1 MMNDGFTFNTVGLLT
16 RDNRA
21 AVDFYTKT
29 FGFTIDWDGV
39 QPDVHLRLGDRSID
53 LFPCD
58 AFERLVSRKLDFP
71 GGLNGSMMLGF
82 EVPSYA
88 DVVKGYRHALE
99 CGGVSIL
106 PPTAQ
111 PWGQRTCYVAG
122 PGGNLIEIGSF
133 ND

>member
-29 FGFTIDWDGV
+29 FGFTTDWDGV

-53 LFPCD
+53 LFPRD

-71 GGLNGSMMLGF
+71 EGLNGAVMLGF
-82 EVPSYA
+82 EVPSFA
-88 DVVKGYRHALE
+88 DVDKGYLQALE
-99 CGGVSIL
+99 SGEVSVLL
-106 PPTAQ
+106 PTTQ
-111 PWGQRTCYVAG
+111 PWGQRTCYVAD
-122 PGGNLIEIGSF
+122 PYGNLIEIGSF
-133 ND
+133 NK